1 MKKIAG
7 IIGLIALLAATNAAE
22 AQKFTLEFEWGNIPL
37 CDSGSPNTVD
47 NPIFRLGNVP
57 TGTKFINFALTDLD
71 APNYN
76 HGGGTVPYSGQKVIK
91 PGAFKY
97 ESPCPPSGSHT
108 YEWDATAK
116 DGDGFFSGTLG
127 STKASVS
134 YP

>member
-1 MKKIAG
+1 
-7 IIGLIALLAATNAAE
+7 
-22 AQKFTLEFEWGNIPL
+22 
-37 CDSGSPNTVD
+37 
-47 NPIFRLGNVP
+47 
-57 TGTKFINFALTDLD
+57 
-71 APNYN
+71 
-76 HGGGTVPYSGQKVIK
+76 VIK